1 MSVGRRRKK
10 VVIAGASG
18 LVGLAAVRHFAQL
31 DDWDVVGLSRRIP
44 AEVPGATLVSVDLTD
59 RQRCAALAR
68 DLADTT
74 HLIYAALYEKP
85 GLVEGWQQDDQM
97 QTNLG
102 MMQNLFDPLHAVA
115 KGLKHVSLLQGT
127 KAYGVHIAQ
136 SPVPARERWPRHPH
150 RNFYFL
156 QEDYLRDKQAGR
168 AWSWTIFRPQVIF
181 GESLGSPMNL
191 IPAIGVYAALL
202 RDAGHPLWYPGG
214 AASVSEAVDA
224 DLLARA
230 LSWAATSPVAGTETF
245 NITNGDTFSWPDVW
259 HAIAGAL
266 GMEPGGNRPLRLAVE
281 MPKRAEDWA
290 AIVDKHRLRS
300 PRSMGEFVGDS
311 FIYADALFGY
321 GRDTARFPQLV
332 STIKIRQAGFGDCID
347 TEDMFAKWF
356 GRFQRRRLLPPL

>member
-1 MSVGRRRKK
+1 MSKGQPRKK
-10 VVIAGASG
+10 VVVTGASG

-31 DDWDVVGLSRRIP
+31 PDWDVVGLSRRVP
-44 AEVPGATLVSVDLTD
+44 AGVPGATIVPLDLTD
-59 RQRCAALAR
+59 RQRCAVVAG

-74 HLIYAALYEKP
+74 HVIYAALYEKP
-85 GLVEGWQQDDQM
+85 GLVDGWQQDDQM

-102 MMQNLFDPLHAVA
+102 MLQNLFDPLQAVA
-115 KGLKHVSLLQGT
+115 KNLEHVSLLQGT
-127 KAYGVHIAQ
+127 KAYGVHLAQ

-156 QEDYLRDKQAGR
+156 QEDYLRDQQAGR
-168 AWSWTIFRPQVIF
+168 PWSWTIFRPQVIF

-202 RDAGHPLWYPGG
+202 RNAGSPLWYPGG

-230 LSWAATSPVAGTETF
+230 LSWAATSPVAANETF
-245 NITNGDTFSWPDVW
+245 NITNGDTFSWPDAW
-259 HAIAGAL
+259 PAIADAL
-266 GMEPGGNRPLRLAVE
+266 GMEPGENRPLRLAVE
-281 MPKRAEDWA
+281 MPKRALEWA
-290 AIVDKHRLRS
+290 DIVDKHRLRS
-300 PRSMGEFVGDS
+300 PRSMAEFVGDS

-321 GRDTARFPQLV
+321 GRQTPRFPQLV

-356 GRFQRRRLLPPL
+356 GRLQSGGWLPSL